1 MAALT
6 TQVFDTLHGRP
17 ADGVHVE
24 VFWLGPNDAI
34 HPIREMVTVEDGRTT
49 KPLMGGD
56 EFERGEYELRFHVG
70 AYFREHSVVEVEP
83 RFLNV
88 ISVRIAIADADQDY
102 HVPLVVSPWSYTVYR
117 G

>member
-1 MAALT
+1 MAILT
-6 TQVFDTLHGRP
+6 TQVFDSLHGRP

-34 HPIREMVTVEDGRTT
+34 HPIREMVTGEDGRTT
-49 KPLMGGD
+49 KPLMAGE
-56 EFERGEYELRFHVG
+56 EFERGEYELRFHMG
-70 AYFREHSVVEVEP
+70 AYFRENAVVEAEP

-88 ISVRIAIADADQDY
+88 VSVRLSIADADQDH
-102 HVPLVVSPWSYTVYR
+102 HVPLVVSPWSYTVFR